1 MSQFRF
7 RHRGYSRACVVFN
20 PLTHCCWLLLTVGFW
35 DNTLIVFLLVYYS
48 VVVKGYFHCYW
59 LFVGLTH
66 RPDVFMVVF
75 VSIYVKGRPP
85 WFG

>member
-7 RHRGYSRACVVFN
+7 RYRGYSRACVCLAPSHIVVG
-20 PLTHCCWLLLTVGFW
+20 CCFAVGFW
-35 DNTLIVFLLVYYS
+35 DNALIVFLLVYYS
-48 VVVKGYFHCYW
+48 VVVKGYFHCHW

-75 VSIYVKGRPP
+75 ISIYVKGRPP